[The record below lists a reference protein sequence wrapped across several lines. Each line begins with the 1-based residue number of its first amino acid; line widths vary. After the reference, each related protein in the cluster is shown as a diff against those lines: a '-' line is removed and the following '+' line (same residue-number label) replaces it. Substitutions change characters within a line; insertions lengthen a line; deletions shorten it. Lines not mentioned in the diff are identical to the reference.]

1 MFSGL
6 GLGWKFMTKGFKFG
20 PGLVISKDK
29 SFSRF
34 YFRITAQIITNDAAR
49 RQENINHGSEKLE
62 KKPKIKTDILQDLR
76 LIGSRNSCVQNNNVK
91 IR

>member
-62 KKPKIKTDILQDLR
+62 KRTVQTGPAIL
-76 LIGSRNSCVQNNNVK
+76 
-91 IR
+91 IRQINA